1 MPLQKSAFRHAPIQ
15 FRDEHGVNC
24 LRVPLDRTFN
34 QYAVVTASD
43 YKRIQR
49 AGATGAW
56 FLNKDGK
63 IGRAYIRTMIP
74 IGPKSRALAM
84 VARLVMEAEPRTV
97 IRYVNGDCFD
107 LRPWNLIIQKGK
119 SKQADMRLVQRRHD
133 AQPEFRA

>member
-1 MPLQKSAFRHAPIQ
+1 MPLQKSTFRHAPIP

-24 LRVPLDRTFN
+24 LRVPLDRAGK
-34 QYAVVTASD
+34 QYAIVTASD
-43 YKRIQR
+43 YNRIQR

-74 IGPKSRALAM
+74 TGHRSRALAM

-107 LRPWNLIIQKGK
+107 LRPWNLVMRKGK
-119 SKQADMRLVQRRHD
+119 SKQADMRLIQRRQD
-133 AQPEFRA
+133 AQTELRA